1 MAEAIVVK
9 LEQYPLD
16 EPQGSVVGFNVVC
29 NNGRSFYMETEVLF
43 DEAQSDED
51 AVNIALEKLRE
62 VVYSKIDEL
71 EKKSLLIG
79 KRISL

>member
-1 MAEAIVVK
+1 M
-9 LEQYPLD
+9 PR
-16 EPQGSVVGFNVVC
+16 GWVVGFNVVC
-29 NNGRSFYMETEVLF
+29 NNGRSFYVETEVLF

-51 AVNIALEKLRE
+51 AVNVALEKLRE
-62 VVYSKIDEL
+62 DVYRKVDEL